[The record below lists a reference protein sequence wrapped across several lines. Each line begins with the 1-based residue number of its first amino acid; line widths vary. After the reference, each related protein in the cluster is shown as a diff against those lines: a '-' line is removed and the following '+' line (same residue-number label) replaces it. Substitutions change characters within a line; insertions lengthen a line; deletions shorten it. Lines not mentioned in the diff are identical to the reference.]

1 MVMIVQVC
9 NYIEDHRM
17 IHFTMENFMLCE
29 LNLDKSVCIKENI
42 IGNKNFKRLKL
53 VVKYRIKS

>member
-1 MVMIVQVC
+1 MI
-9 NYIEDHRM
+9 Y
-17 IHFTMENFMLCE
+17 FTMENCMLCE

-42 IGNKNFKRLKL
+42 IGNKNFKRLKV

>member
-9 NYIEDHRM
+9 KYIEDHRM